1 MAALGGGGGI
11 GKLGGQSF
19 CLWNKN
25 DSEESS
31 LNLECVFISTVGSL
45 FT

>member
-1 MAALGGGGGI
+1 MAALGDGGGH
-11 GKLGGQSF
+11 LGGQSF
-19 CLWNKN
+19 CLWNRG